1 MRLGFLG
8 GLAMALSMSALAVKA
23 QPARVTRAQL
33 EANKQLVL
41 DFWRVVIEVRDLSH
55 IGEYI
60 TPDMA

>member
-1 MRLGFLG
+1 
-8 GLAMALSMSALAVKA
+8 MALSMSALAVKA